1 MSDEPGPNR
10 REALLDA
17 AIATT
22 AACVGAMAAWP
33 AVRSLS
39 PAPGAREGRGV
50 VGARREFAPGTAVTR
65 AVGALPVLV
74 TVSADGVLRAFD
86 ARCTHLGCAV
96 GFDPAAREIACA
108 CHGGRFALDGRVLA
122 GPPPAPLRALR
133 VDVVGDDVLVE
144 DL

>member
-39 PAPGAREGRGV
+39 PAQSAREGRGV

-144 DL
+144 NP